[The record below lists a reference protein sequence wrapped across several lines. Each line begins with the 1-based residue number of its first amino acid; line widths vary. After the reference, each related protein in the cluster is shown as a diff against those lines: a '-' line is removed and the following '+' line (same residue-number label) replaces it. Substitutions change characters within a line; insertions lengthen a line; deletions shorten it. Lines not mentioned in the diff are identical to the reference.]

1 MARRPSGQRERT
13 LMQKWYDYFLETEA
27 YDWSDK
33 KIPVPRFKLNSLFS
47 LKKYLDLIHIRQCLI
62 KPFLETDNYPL
73 VEARELLPSFESD
86 LYEYENLPGFSLVA
100 LARPLEYFNEI
111 FQFDILHSNWEKII
125 TTHGEACPVPDT
137 ISHTNLSTFQSRL
150 PKNLQERFK
159 DKLGGTDIAEMRNYP
174 RVLKFILNMD
184 RGHVMSMDTR
194 NEFYLSG
201 VYASFP
207 SYLDPELKRF
217 GLKIK
222 KFTPNDNLRYEL
234 NRNFVYQFLM
244 ELYGYPVVSER
255 RTSAALFSRRLFKMG
270 ERFLIRA
277 LGQTDRTLTTLY
289 NTGDCKF
296 YPALEKIALARV
308 ETKKKDVLK
317 FLRENGYFLDEEKKA
332 VILRVRYKQHQY
344 DPDNIREERAL
355 SVLRQEVIHP
365 RTGEVC
371 SQLNIIKD
379 TFFMTLKLNDIV
391 KGEFSGRIKYKREI
405 IENTDTHEK
414 RLKFLYAWLGKH
426 QRRIIGYSDE
436 FYAGVTKVLDNYL
449 LNPDLYEEFQ
459 NLNTLYQEVW
469 QKYSYI
475 RQARKIRILQ
485 DILERRYED
494 KKINYLQMLEHTNN
508 VLEELKFETGNY
520 FPDITSRAIATV
532 EKIANDRYLVRNYV
546 NREEGKLTRYGQE
559 VRDKY
564 FRMDSLLNELKTL
577 RRLKRELTSYN

>member
-1 MARRPSGQRERT
+1 
-13 LMQKWYDYFLETEA
+13 MQKWYDYFLEADA
-27 YDWSDK
+27 YDWSDQ
-33 KIPVPRFKLNSLFS
+33 KIPVPRFRLNSLLS

-62 KPFLETDNYPL
+62 RPFLKTDNYPL

-86 LYEYENLPGFSLVA
+86 LYEYEDLPGFSLVA

-111 FQFDILHSNWEKII
+111 FQFDILHSRWAKII

-137 ISHTNLSTFQSRL
+137 ISHTNVSTFQSRL
-150 PKNLQERFK
+150 PKNIQERFK
-159 DKLGGTDIAEMRNYP
+159 DELGGTDIAELYNYP
-174 RVLKFILNMD
+174 RVLNFILNMD

-217 GLKIK
+217 GLQIK
-222 KFTPNDNLRYEL
+222 KFKPNDNLRYEL

-277 LGQTDRTLTTLY
+277 LGQTDRTITTLY

-296 YPALEKIALARV
+296 YPALEKVALARV

-317 FLRENGYFLDEEKKA
+317 FLKENGYFLDEEKKA

-414 RLKFLYAWLGKH
+414 RLKFLYAWLSKH

-449 LNPDLYEEFQ
+449 LNPELFEDFQ
-459 NLNTLYQEVW
+459 ALNDLYQEVW

-494 KKINYLQMLEHTNN
+494 KKINYLQMLEHSNS

-520 FPDITSRAIATV
+520 FPDIITRAIATV
-532 EKIANDRYLVRNYV
+532 EKIANDRYLLRNYV
-546 NREEGKLTRYGQE
+546 NREENSLTQYGQE
-559 VRDKY
+559 VRERY
-564 FRMDSLLNELKTL
+564 FRMNFLLNELKTI
-577 RRLKRELTSYN
+577 RRVKREPISYN

>member
-1 MARRPSGQRERT
+1 
-13 LMQKWYDYFLETEA
+13 MQKWYDYFLETDS
-27 YDWSDK
+27 YNWDDK
-33 KIPVPRFKLNSLFS
+33 KIPLPRFKLNSLFS

-62 KPFLETDNYPL
+62 KPFLKTDNYPL

-111 FQFDILHSNWEKII
+111 FQFDILHSRWEKII
-125 TTHGEACPVPDT
+125 TTHGEACPVPDI

-150 PKNLQERFK
+150 PKNLQENFK
-159 DKLGGTDIAEMRNYP
+159 DKLGGTDIAALSNYP
-174 RVLKFILNMD
+174 RVLDFILNMD
-184 RGHVMSMDTR
+184 RGHVMSLDTR

-234 NRNFVYQFLM
+234 NRNFVYQYLM

-255 RTSAALFSRRLFKMG
+255 RTSAALFSRRLFNMG

-277 LGQTDRTLTTLY
+277 LGQTDRTITTLY
-289 NTGDCKF
+289 NSGDCKF
-296 YPALEKIALARV
+296 YPALEKVALARV
-308 ETKKKDVLK
+308 ETKKRDVLK

-332 VILRVRYKQHQY
+332 VILRVKYKQHQY

-355 SVLRQEVIHP
+355 SVLRQELIHP

-414 RLKFLYAWLGKH
+414 RLKFLYAWLSKH

-449 LNPDLYEEFQ
+449 LNPDLYEEFLS
-459 NLNTLYQEVW
+459 LNSLYQEVW
-469 QKYSYI
+469 HKYSYI
-475 RQARKIRILQ
+475 RKARKIRILQ
-485 DILERRYED
+485 DILEKRYED
-494 KKINYLQMLEHTNN
+494 KKINYQEMLEHTNN

-520 FPDITSRAIATV
+520 FSDITLRAIATV
-532 EKIANDRYLVRNYV
+532 EKIANDRYLLRNYV
-546 NREEGKLTRYGQE
+546 NREENSLTQYGKE
-559 VRDKY
+559 VREKY
-564 FRMDSLLNELKTL
+564 FRMNFLLNELKTI
-577 RRLKRELTSYN
+577 RRVKHEPISYN

>member
-1 MARRPSGQRERT
+1 
-13 LMQKWYDYFLETEA
+13 MQKWYDYFLEADA

-33 KIPVPRFKLNSLFS
+33 KIPVPKFKLNSLLS

-62 KPFLETDNYPL
+62 KPFLKTDNYPL

-111 FQFDILHSNWEKII
+111 FQFDILHSKWEKII

-150 PKNLQERFK
+150 PKNLQEGFK
-159 DKLGGTDIAEMRNYP
+159 DELGGIDIADLSNYP
-174 RVLKFILNMD
+174 RVLNFILNMD
-184 RGHVMSMDTR
+184 RGHVMNMDTR

-201 VYASFP
+201 AYASFP

-222 KFTPNDNLRYEL
+222 KFSPNDNLRYEL

-255 RTSAALFSRRLFKMG
+255 RTSAALFSRWLFKMG

-277 LGQTDRTLTTLY
+277 LGQTDRTITTLY
-289 NTGDCKF
+289 NSGECKF
-296 YPALEKIALARV
+296 YPALEKVALARV

-317 FLRENGYFLDEEKKA
+317 FLRENGYFLDENKKA
-332 VILRVRYKQHQY
+332 VILRVKYKQHQY

-459 NLNTLYQEVW
+459 DLNNLYQEVW

-494 KKINYLQMLEHTNN
+494 KKINYQQMLEHTNK

-546 NREEGKLTRYGQE
+546 NKEEETLTRYGRE

-564 FRMDSLLNELKTL
+564 FHMTSLLNELKTI
-577 RRLKRELTSYN
+577 RRLKRELASYN

>member
-1 MARRPSGQRERT
+1 
-13 LMQKWYDYFLETEA
+13 MQKWYDYFLETDA

-33 KIPVPRFKLNSLFS
+33 KLPVPRFKLNSLLS

-62 KPFLETDNYPL
+62 KPFLKTDNYPL

-111 FQFDILHSNWEKII
+111 FQFDILHSKWEKII

-150 PKNLQERFK
+150 PKNLQESFK
-159 DKLGGTDIAEMRNYP
+159 DKLGGTDIADLSNYP
-174 RVLKFILNMD
+174 RVLDFILNMD

-201 VYASFP
+201 AYASFP

-255 RTSAALFSRRLFKMG
+255 RTSAALFSRRLFNMG

-277 LGQTDRTLTTLY
+277 LGQTDRTITTLY
-289 NTGDCKF
+289 NSGECKF
-296 YPALEKIALARV
+296 YPALEKVALARV

-317 FLRENGYFLDEEKKA
+317 FLKENGYFLDEKKKA
-332 VILRVRYKQHQY
+332 VILRVRYKQNQY

-391 KGEFSGRIKYKREI
+391 KGEFSGRK
-405 IENTDTHEK
+405 
-414 RLKFLYAWLGKH
+414 
-426 QRRIIGYSDE
+426 
-436 FYAGVTKVLDNYL
+436 
-449 LNPDLYEEFQ
+449 
-459 NLNTLYQEVW
+459 
-469 QKYSYI
+469 
-475 RQARKIRILQ
+475 
-485 DILERRYED
+485 
-494 KKINYLQMLEHTNN
+494 
-508 VLEELKFETGNY
+508 
-520 FPDITSRAIATV
+520 
-532 EKIANDRYLVRNYV
+532 
-546 NREEGKLTRYGQE
+546 
-559 VRDKY
+559 
-564 FRMDSLLNELKTL
+564 
-577 RRLKRELTSYN
+577 

>member
-1 MARRPSGQRERT
+1 
-13 LMQKWYDYFLETEA
+13 MQKWYDYFVEANA
-27 YDWSDK
+27 YDWTDK
-33 KIPVPRFKLNSLFS
+33 KIPVPKFKLNSILS

-62 KPFLETDNYPL
+62 KPFLETDKYPL

-100 LARPLEYFNEI
+100 LARPIEYFNEV
-111 FQFDILHSNWEKII
+111 FQFDILHTIWEKIF
-125 TTHGEACPVPDT
+125 TKYGEACPIPDT
-137 ISHTNLSTFQSRL
+137 IPHTNLATFQSRL
-150 PKNLQERFK
+150 PKYLQ
-159 DKLGGTDIAEMRNYP
+159 DKFRETLGSLDIADLHNYA
-174 RVLKFILNMD
+174 RVLNFILNMD
-184 RGHVMSMDTR
+184 RGHVISMDTR

-207 SYLDPELKRF
+207 SYLDTELKRF

-222 KFTPNDNLRYEL
+222 KFSPNDNLLYEQ
-234 NRNFVYQFLM
+234 NRIFVYQFLM
-244 ELYGYPVVSER
+244 ELYGFPVVSER
-255 RTSAALFSRRLFKMG
+255 RTSAALFSRRLFSMG
-270 ERFLIRA
+270 EKFMIRA
-277 LGQTDRTLTTLY
+277 LGQTDRTITTLY
-289 NTGDCKF
+289 NTGECKF
-296 YPALEKIALARV
+296 FPSLEKLALARV

-317 FLRENGYFLDEEKKA
+317 FLQENGYFLDEEKRV

-344 DPDNIREERAL
+344 DPNNIREERAL

-414 RLKFLYAWLGKH
+414 RLKFLYAWISKH

-436 FYAGVTKVLDNYL
+436 FYSGVIKVLDNYL
-449 LNPDLYEEFQ
+449 LNPELYEEFQ
-459 NLNTLYQEVW
+459 GLNSLYQEVW

-485 DILERRYED
+485 DIMERRYED
-494 KKINYLQMLEHTNN
+494 KKIKYQQMLEHTNM
-508 VLEELKFETGNY
+508 VLEELKFETGDY
-520 FPDITSRAIATV
+520 FQDIISRAISTV

-546 NREEGKLTRYGQE
+546 NKTEKDLTQYGLE
-559 VRDKY
+559 VRQKY
-564 FRMDSLLNELKTL
+564 HRMVSLLNELRAI
-577 RRLKRELTSYN
+577 RRIKRESTAYN